1 VSLRLRLG
9 VWYGAL
15 TGVAVMLVC
24 VYGYAVH
31 SRAHYDELDFMLRN
45 VADHVGREVDQAG
58 TPAEQHEVLSASLLL
73 EAEVQ
78 LYDAA
83 GDMVAAAPGVAT
95 PTIDPLAVLRGPR
108 RPAYSRLAALA
119 PALRRPEPGRGA
131 YGVLRDETGRRRRAY
146 VLPLRRGYLLQA
158 IVPLREVDA
167 AVAGFGRLMLY
178 MAVGGAGVAFLT
190 GWLLA
195 GRVLRPVA
203 ALTGA
208 AAAIARSRAFSRRFA
223 VDSRRD
229 ELGRLAA
236 TFNEMLASLEEAYT
250 AQQRF
255 VGLASHE
262 LRAPLT
268 TIQANLELLSRV
280 GRRLPESERATA
292 LREAYAEAQRLSRLA
307 GDLLVLARADAG
319 QALRLRQ
326 VELDRLVLDVL
337 GEVRH
342 LATGQR
348 FEVAALEPVI
358 LPGDSDR
365 LKQLLLILLD
375 NAVKYTPPP
384 GKVTVTLQ
392 RHEQE
397 IVLTI
402 RDTGIGIEADELA
415 RVFDRFYRT
424 DSARGLNPGGAGLGL
439 SIARWIVREH
449 GGTIALASTPAQGTV
464 AAVRLPVTD
473 RARS

>member
-1 VSLRLRLG
+1 MSLRLRLG
-9 VWYGAL
+9 VWYGAM

-24 VYGYAVH
+24 AYAYAVH
-31 SRAHYDELDFMLRN
+31 SRAHYDELDLMLRN
-45 VADHVGREVDQAG
+45 VADHVGRELDQAG
-58 TPAEQHEVLSASLLL
+58 TPAEQREVLSASLLL
-73 EAEVQ
+73 EAEVR
-78 LYDAA
+78 LYNPT
-83 GDMVAAAPGVAT
+83 GDMVAAAPGAAT
-95 PTIDPLAVLRGPR
+95 PTIDPRVVLRGPR
-108 RPAYSRLAALA
+108 RPAYSGLAALA
-119 PALRRPEPGRGA
+119 PTLRRIEPGRGA
-131 YGVLRDETGRRRRAY
+131 YGVLRDQTGLRRRLY
-146 VLPLRRGYLLQA
+146 VLPLRRGHLLQA
-158 IVPLREVDA
+158 ILPLREVDA

-178 MAVGGAGVAFLT
+178 MAVGGAGMAFLA

-195 GRVLRPVA
+195 GRALRPVA

-208 AAAIARSRAFSRRFA
+208 AAAIARSRAFSRRVA
-223 VDSRRD
+223 IGSTRD

-236 TFNEMLASLEEAYT
+236 TFNEMLGSLEEAYT

-255 VGLASHE
+255 VGAASHE

-268 TIQANLELLSRV
+268 AIQANLELLSRV
-280 GRRLPESERATA
+280 GRPLPESERATA
-292 LREAYAEAQRLSRLA
+292 LREAYAETQRLSRLA

-319 QALRLRQ
+319 QAMQLRP

-348 FEVAALEPVI
+348 FEVAALDPVT
-358 LPGDSDR
+358 LPGDPDR
-365 LKQLLLILLD
+365 LKQLLLILFD

-402 RDTGIGIEADELA
+402 RDTGIGIGAAELA
-415 RVFDRFYRT
+415 RVFDRFYRAEG
-424 DSARGLNPGGAGLGL
+424 ARGLNPDGAGLGL
-439 SIARWIVREH
+439 SIARWIVHEH
-449 GGTIALASTPAQGTV
+449 GGTIALISTPAQGTV
-464 AAVRLPVTD
+464 AAVRLPLT
-473 RARS
+473 ARPRP